1 MARVSAQPL
10 ESDPEV
16 RRVGVTREQFD
27 RMVEPDGYD
36 SPPVELLEGV
46 LVEVVP
52 QGGEHDDVVGE
63 LGQVL
68 AQTVPAPWRV
78 RTHSPF
84 VAGPR
89 SQPEP
94 DVAVVLRRPGAHPD
108 TAALVVEVAQ
118 SSQRL
123 DLVHKPRVYA
133 AAGVPV
139 YWVVDLP
146 AREVVV
152 HAGPVEGGYASVER
166 VPWSAPVTVTI
177 EGDDLSL
184 VLDELLAGPE

>member
-1 MARVSAQPL
+1 M
-10 ESDPEV
+10 
-16 RRVGVTREQFD
+16 VG
-27 RMVEPDGYD
+27 PDGYD

-46 LVEVVP
+46 LVEVTP
-52 QGGEHDDVVGE
+52 QGWEHDDLVIE
-63 LGQVL
+63 LNRWLSRRLPG
-68 AQTVPAPWRV
+68 PWRV
-78 RTHSPF
+78 MVQGSF
-84 VAGPR
+84 AAGAR

-123 DLVHKPRVYA
+123 DLVHEPRVYA

-139 YWVVDLP
+139 YSVVDLP

-152 HAGPVEGGYASVER
+152 HGAPVEGGDAEVQRVAWSVPITAVIDGHE
-166 VPWSAPVTVTI
+166 
-177 EGDDLSL
+177 L
-184 VLDELLAGPE
+184 VLVLEDLLADQG

>member
-1 MARVSAQPL
+1 MSAQPL

-16 RRVGVTREQFD
+16 RRFGITREQFD
-27 RMVEPDGYD
+27 RMVGPDGYD

-52 QGGEHDDVVGE
+52 QGGEHNDVVGE
-63 LGQVL
+63 LGQML
-68 AQTVPAPWRV
+68 AQAVRPPWRV

-84 VAGPR
+84 AAGVR

-108 TAALVVEVAQ
+108 TAALIVEVAQ

-152 HAGPVEGGYASVER
+152 HSDLVDGGYASVER
-166 VPWSAPVTVTI
+166 APWTASLEVTI
-177 EGDDLSL
+177 GDEALTV
-184 VLDELLAGPE
+184 VLEELLADGE

>member
-1 MARVSAQPL
+1 MSAQPL

-16 RRVGVTREQFD
+16 HRVGVTREQFD
-27 RMVEPDGYD
+27 RMVGPDGYD

-52 QGGEHDDVVGE
+52 QGWEHNDLVTE
-63 LGQVL
+63 LNRWFSRR
-68 AQTVPAPWRV
+68 VPGPWRV
-78 RTHSPF
+78 MVQGPF
-84 VAGPR
+84 AAGPR

-94 DVAVVLRRPGAHPD
+94 DVAVVLRRPRAHPD

-152 HAGPVEGGYASVER
+152 HTGPVEGGYASVER
-166 VPWSAPVTVTI
+166 VTWSAPLVVTI
-177 EGDDLSL
+177 DGQELSL
-184 VLDELLAGPE
+184 VLDELLAESE

>member
-1 MARVSAQPL
+1 MSAQPL

-16 RRVGVTREQFD
+16 HRVGITREQFD
-27 RMVEPDGYD
+27 RMVGPDGYD
-36 SPPVELLEGV
+36 GPPVELLEGV
-46 LVEVVP
+46 LVEAVP
-52 QGGEHDDVVGE
+52 QGWEHNGLLIE
-63 LGQVL
+63 LNRWLVRR
-68 AQTVPAPWRV
+68 VPEPWRV
-78 RTHSPF
+78 MVQGPF
-84 VAGPR
+84 AAGVR

-118 SSQRL
+118 TSQRL

-152 HAGPVEGGYASVER
+152 HTGRVEGGYASVER
-166 VPWSAPVTVTI
+166 VSWSAPLAATVGGAVLT
-177 EGDDLSL
+177 L
-184 VLDELLAGPE
+184 VLEDLLADPH